1 MDLKYWE
8 KSEGRTPYDYEIN
21 SKFDPFDKTDENN
34 LATKTGRK
42 LNMSSILI
50 KPKYGEFF
58 TSQTLTAHL
67 EKINE
72 EMILIGP
79 HSFPKHTPT
88 VSAKNMILQ
97 FKNQED
103 AIQAGT
109 ILQEHKLKL
118 LTGTFTHAIF

>member
-50 KPKYGEFF
+50 KPKYGEVF
-58 TSQTLTAHL
+58 TSQNPVLQRPAREAVLSQTL
-67 EKINE
+67 K
-72 EMILIGP
+72 M
-79 HSFPKHTPT
+79 
-88 VSAKNMILQ
+88 Q
-97 FKNQED
+97 
-103 AIQAGT
+103 
-109 ILQEHKLKL
+109 
-118 LTGTFTHAIF
+118 